1 MNEVYETLE
10 KYYDFVARKHDIFC
24 VCVTGSQCYNL
35 SDDFSDID
43 AIAWA
48 VPSFTDLVFG
58 VPFTS
63 VEYTMTNGSHC
74 TVYDIR
80 SLLKTFEDGNYIQY
94 IPFWETTYVPEKYKY
109 DYLRLKDAIQGTEY
123 YNFEAMAKKMLGMC
137 MGNITQA
144 RKKVDKGD
152 LKGAGKNFSYV
163 LWNLF
168 MLENIEKDQTF
179 QSKAYKI
186 SNKDRESIMSY
197 KRRGF
202 VCNFEAETLLNGFE
216 TLFKG
221 VEVSAIEKPTH
232 SSLGR
237 LYDWYLS
244 FMASKVREDIDYV

>member
-35 SDDFSDID
+35 SDDSSDID

-48 VPSFTDLVFG
+48 VPSFTDLAFG

-63 VEYTMTNGSHC
+63 IEYTMTNGSHC

-80 SLLKTFEDGNYIQY
+80 SLLKTFEDGNYVQY

-109 DYLRLKDAIQGTEY
+109 DYLRLKDVIQGVEY
-123 YNFEAMAKKMLGMC
+123 YNFESMVKKMLGMC

-144 RKKVDKGD
+144 RKKADKGD
-152 LKGAGKNFSYV
+152 FKGAGKNFSYI
-163 LWNLF
+163 LWNLL
-168 MLENIEKDQTF
+168 MLDNIDEGKTF
-179 QSKAYKI
+179 QDGAYKV
-186 SNKDRESIMSY
+186 NDKDREFVMSY
-197 KRRGF
+197 KRKGF
-202 VCNFEAETLLNGFE
+202 VCDSEVKTMLKLFESMVKEI
-216 TLFKG
+216 K
-221 VEVSAIEKPTH
+221 VSDLKEPSH
-232 SSLGR
+232 VSLGR